1 MIQQLRRA
9 AQGLPQ
15 AIPLAIPTDSI
26 AQFATI
32 SMLPGS
38 GEDAWE
44 SIDPVLNR
52 FVGFGATV
60 EEVSRKIRRGPLG
73 VEGLCDWL
81 EMCVTKFGVD
91 AGLLEGKVKMLVDA
105 ISLWYVSLCLE

>member
-1 MIQQLRRA
+1 MIQQLRSA

-15 AIPLAIPTDSI
+15 HVPLALPSDSI

-32 SMLPGS
+32 PTLHGS
-38 GEDAWE
+38 GEDVWE

-60 EEVSRKIRRGPLG
+60 EEVSRKVRRGPLG

-81 EMCVTKFGVD
+81 DMCVTRLGID
-91 AGLLEGKVKMLVDA
+91 PGLLEGKIKTLIDA
-105 ISLWYVSLCLE
+105 ISLWYVLLRL